1 MEEDGRRN
9 LLGQASALM
18 MVVRELLARL
28 PEGDVN
34 EIRDRVV
41 KRLERHKAKTTKLAE
56 ELQGAD
62 EMIARVFKDYPQKP
76 PVR

>member
-1 MEEDGRRN
+1 MEKVGCDN
-9 LLGQASALM
+9 LLGQTSALM

-28 PEGDVN
+28 PEGEVN

-41 KRLERHKAKTTKLAE
+41 ERLDRHKAKTTNLAE
-56 ELQGAD
+56 ELRGAD
-62 EMIARVFKDYPQKP
+62 EMIARVFKDHLQKP